1 MRTLALSGLKHVYGI
16 VALGQTYHIS
26 INILMKLTTKSE
38 FLLGWMRLELDNYET
53 CTVESTLSNNKS
65 MMYKVR
71 KMIARK
77 KGRND
82 LY

>member
-1 MRTLALSGLKHVYGI
+1 
-16 VALGQTYHIS
+16 
-26 INILMKLTTKSE
+26 
-38 FLLGWMRLELDNYET
+38 MRLELDNYET
-53 CTVESTLSNNKS
+53 CTVESRLCNNKS